1 MQFTSDEMV
10 LSVVESEKSILD
22 MLLQINQDN
31 HFFSVS
37 TNKIGAKMAG
47 NILKSEDSNVCDNGV
62 SL

>member
-1 MQFTSDEMV
+1 MV

-31 HFFSVS
+31 QFFSVS

-47 NILKSEDSNVCDNGV
+47 NILKSEDSKVCDNGV